1 MQPSITDVIAFEV
14 KKEIAD
20 RYFGFRKLIE
30 DDKLELSEKIKQHSF
45 ILEKRISFDLLRLYF
60 LLKNEPLI
68 QEFHTLSGMDKDL
81 FYDPQ
86 LTESDTVLHRVFE
99 GVRFRGLTRAGRFKN
114 FGLECYDRLVINIDH
129 YGEKINEL
137 RNFQETI
144 SEQIKLFY
152 KKNDLCVIMGFL
164 RSLGSEEL
172 CSGLDGGME
181 VGMAARFEEKMRI
194 VPPFPIEQQLPVIA
208 PLAPLKLVQQDMK
221 KLIKEA
227 YRGHDPKLLTI
238 FTRKKMI
245 FPDRPD
251 SC

>member
-60 LLKNEPLI
+60 LLKNEKLI
-68 QEFHTLSGMDKDL
+68 QDFLALSGMEKRL

-86 LTESDTVLHRVFE
+86 LTDSSTVLHRVFE
-99 GVRFRGLTRAGRFKN
+99 GVRFRGFTRTGRFKN
-114 FGLECYDRLVINIDH
+114 FGFDCYDRLVVNIDQ
-129 YGEKINEL
+129 YSKKIKEL
-137 RNFQETI
+137 QAFQETI
-144 SEQIKLFY
+144 SEQIRLFY

-164 RSLGSEEL
+164 RSLGDEKL

-194 VPPFPIEQQLPVIA
+194 APPFPIEQHLPIIP
-208 PLAPLKLVQQDMK
+208 PLTPLNIVQRDMK
-221 KLIKEA
+221 KLIKLA
-227 YRGHDPKLLTI
+227 YRSHDPELLKI
-238 FTRKKMI
+238 FANKRFI
-245 FPDRPD
+245 FVSR
-251 SC
+251 